1 VIVPATVG
9 VVPGTAVVDVPVPGV
24 AVVVP
29 GVVVVVPGVVVV
41 GVVVVVLGV
50 VTVVLGVVVVVDDGV
65 VVEPPARLIAA
76 PHVAAVLVLVSSTSV
91 TINVCPAGTVKAVTA
106 VVPGGT
112 CCVISTTLRTVGVA
126 PVAAAMG
133 SAFAPDTV
141 VGASGDDVVGIA
153 VPGASVVVPP
163 TPIVDVWADSW
174 PTATSATRAHRHRTS
189 NVTTFMKTSWT
200 ELAPARTQCGC
211 QRLPERSDE
220 CQAIGGR

>member
-1 VIVPATVG
+1 MVESVCVIVPATVG
-9 VVPGTAVVDVPVPGV
+9 VVPGTAVVDVPVPRV
-24 AVVVP
+24 AVVP
-29 GVVVVVPGVVVV
+29 GVVVVVPDVVVD
-41 GVVVVVLGV
+41 GV
-50 VTVVLGVVVVVDDGV
+50 VTVVLGVVPVVDDVALV
-65 VVEPPARLIAA
+65 VPPARLIAA
-76 PHVAAVLVLVSSTSV
+76 PHVTAVLVFVSSTSV

-106 VVPGGT
+106 VVPAGT

-211 QRLPERSDE
+211 QRLPERSAE